1 MTQHIGWVRTRQ
13 ITEMAVEVE
22 RMRNRI
28 AQLSA
33 DLEQMDAAI
42 ERIGKQ
48 RNRGLTRD
56 SLAILRRN
64 REPML
69 LRDMTVILMTERG
82 MDTAD
87 RALVTQMLERL
98 RGLMLRQ
105 RAYGVVR
112 REQGEGWA
120 ALWSVAI

>member
-1 MTQHIGWVRTRQ
+1 
-13 ITEMAVEVE
+13 
-22 RMRNRI
+22 MRNRI

-33 DLEQMDAAI
+33 DVEQMDAAI

-56 SLAILRRN
+56 ALAILRRN
-64 REPML
+64 RAPML
-69 LRDMTVILMTERG
+69 LRDVTVTLMTERG
-82 MDTAD
+82 MDPAD
-87 RALVTQMLERL
+87 KALVTQMLERL

-105 RAYGVVR
+105 RAYGVVQ

-120 ALWSVAI
+120 ALWSVIE